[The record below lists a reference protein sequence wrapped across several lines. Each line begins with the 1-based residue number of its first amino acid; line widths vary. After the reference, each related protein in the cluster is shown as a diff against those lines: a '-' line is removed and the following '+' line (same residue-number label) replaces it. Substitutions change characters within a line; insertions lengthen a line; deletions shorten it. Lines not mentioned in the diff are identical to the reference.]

1 MPSGGKGRGQGRP
14 RWFTDSDCLNIKSD
28 YRVLT
33 QLRELYGLPRPHRP
47 IVVRE
52 LAIFHETSERMIKR
66 VLDQKC
72 TEIKTAYRIR
82 PIK

>member
-1 MPSGGKGRGQGRP
+1 
-14 RWFTDSDCLNIKSD
+14 
-28 YRVLT
+28 VLT